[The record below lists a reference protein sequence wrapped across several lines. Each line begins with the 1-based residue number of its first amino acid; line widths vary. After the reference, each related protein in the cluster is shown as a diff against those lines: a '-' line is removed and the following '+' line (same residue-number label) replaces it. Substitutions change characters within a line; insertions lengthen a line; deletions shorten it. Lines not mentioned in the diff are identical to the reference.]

1 MSNKKN
7 YTGGLVYST
16 NPIAL
21 NEETQEELETLIPS
35 MQRLKVK
42 LDTKQRAG
50 KVVTL
55 VEGFIG
61 KNEDL
66 ETLGKMLKTK
76 CGTGGSAKDGI
87 ILVQG
92 DYKTKVVQLLQVAGY
107 NVKL

>member
-21 NEETQEELETLIPS
+21 NEETKEELETLIPS

-92 DYKTKVVQLLQVAGY
+92 DYKTKVIQLLQVTGY

>member
-92 DYKTKVVQLLQVAGY
+92 DYKTKVIQLLQVTGY